1 MIYTEIF
8 ILEESRILSRYMLYS
23 SQHKHKMASFKST
36 ILSPLDQLMPP
47 CYIRI
52 FLVFETNNHEDGIQS
67 LAQGLGKLTKLVPYI
82 RGRVFRAEEED
93 RWAIRCS
100 DDDAD
105 PELKERMLDADERMP
120 SYSDLQK
127 SHAPLCHFDD
137 SLSPLPVVSTEREAP
152 VFAASYTRLD
162 GALLMCYCVHH
173 NVMDGTGAA
182 ELAGLWAACARGEDV
197 DQHDV
202 DPQEPF
208 HRAALLDV
216 AGAEPDSSVPAQ
228 VHTGVH
234 AHLARPREPL
244 PSTAKIV
251 SFSTER
257 LVKTRAALE
266 RARAGSPSASTGP
279 ISTNTVLNAVIWS
292 TVTRIRL
299 ARLARDGQRDA
310 AGSLALPSSSR
321 LSFAVDGRRRLGGDF
336 CGRAR
341 FLGNVNVNSLAE
353 ADLHTLAAASRYVCA
368 TEEVSSG
375 DALGALARVVEAVS
389 SAAARN
395 TRSYIRHVVSR
406 VQQAS
411 SAAQVALDWQIS
423 HELDLT
429 LTSWANQGFYEFDFG
444 RGLGK
449 PSFVRVPYM
458 EADGLVIILPRRRGG
473 PQERIEALVGLN
485 VDDLQ
490 ALESDAAWNSWCY

>member
-1 MIYTEIF
+1 
-8 ILEESRILSRYMLYS
+8 MLYS
-23 SQHKHKMASFKST
+23 SQRRHKMASFKSA

-52 FLVFETNNHEDGIQS
+52 FLVFETDNHEDGIQS

-100 DDDAD
+100 DDDTD
-105 PELKERMLDADERMP
+105 PELKEIILDTHKRMP

-127 SHAPLCHFDD
+127 SNAPLHHFDN

-182 ELAGLWAACARGEDV
+182 ELAGIWAACARGEDV
-197 DQHDV
+197 DQRDV

-208 HRAALLDV
+208 HRVARLDV
-216 AGAEPDSSVPAQ
+216 ARAELDNSVPTQ
-228 VHTGVH
+228 GHTGVH
-234 AHLARPREPL
+234 ARLARPRVAL
-244 PSTAKIV
+244 PSIAKIV
-251 SFSTER
+251 PFSAEK
-257 LVKTRAALE
+257 LIKTRAALE
-266 RARAGSPSASTGP
+266 RARAESPSASTGP

-299 ARLARDGQRDA
+299 TRLARDGQRDA
-310 AGSLALPSSSR
+310 AGDLTLPSSSR

-341 FLGNVNVNSLAE
+341 FLGNVNVNSVAE
-353 ADLHTLAAASRYVCA
+353 ADLHALAAASQYVC
-368 TEEVSSG
+368 TTGEVSAG
-375 DALGALARVVEAVS
+375 DALGELAGVVEAVS
-389 SAAARN
+389 AAAARN
-395 TRSYIRHVVSR
+395 TRSYIMDVVSR
-406 VQQAS
+406 AQQAS

-423 HELDLT
+423 HDLDLT

-444 RGLGK
+444 RGLGR

-458 EADGLVIILPRRRGG
+458 AADGLVIILPRRRGG
-473 PQERIEALVGLN
+473 SQERIEALVGLN

-490 ALESDAAWNSWCY
+490 ALESDEAWNSWCC